1 VNTVAAVKFMLSI
14 IRKLF
19 SNNSGAA
26 TPVGHTRQ
34 VDLSGNIFSF
44 AMPEDFSRDMP
55 ADDLVEQ
62 LDIND
67 LEKFNDPMYGNL
79 IRRWWDIK
87 DAGFFGK
94 NLGTVMMDIS
104 VQRVPENRLK
114 LVRNTPYN
122 ISDRLDFLLMID
134 ESLHQ
139 RYDEFVEK
147 TRGAGDGFEYYI
159 MSFATLLGRDLNSA
173 FRDNIFNQ
181 QKWTAYSVGAPLN
194 QMIVGYVLPISDKV
208 YLEVIFTYSPN
219 KNVFPREFRDVAYQ
233 KTDLVENSMQLSY
246 VKNNMFGDIV
256 GRLWLNSE
264 TDDVMEKN
272 RDILLIPL
280 FGPNIYKELAGYK
293 KLIAVANKTFN
304 QMDDDDQ

>member
-1 VNTVAAVKFMLSI
+1 MLSTI
-14 IRKLF
+14 SKLF
-19 SNNSGAA
+19 GNNSSSA

-67 LEKFNDPMYGNL
+67 LEKFNDPLYGNL

-122 ISDRLDFLLMID
+122 ISDRLDFLLMLD
-134 ESLHQ
+134 DSLHQ
-139 RYDEFVEK
+139 RYNKLVEQTK
-147 TRGAGDGFEYYI
+147 ALDHKFSYSVLTIAY
-159 MSFATLLGRDLNSA
+159 LLGSKIRTGYRDYIY
-173 FRDNIFNQ
+173 RQ
-181 QKWTAYSVGAPLN
+181 QKWTGYSVSAPMN
-194 QMIVGYVLPISDKV
+194 QLIVGLALPLTEQV
-208 YLEVIFTYSPN
+208 YLEIMFTHSPN
-219 KNVFPREFRDVAYQ
+219 QNILPMECIHIAQEK
-233 KTDLVENSMQLSY
+233 MQLIEDSLN
-246 VKNNMFGDIV
+246 VDFAKDNAMSNIV
-256 GRLWLNSE
+256 GNLWLKKKTN
-264 TDDVMEKN
+264 DVMAQH

-280 FGPNIYKELAGYK
+280 FGPNIYKELAGQK
-293 KLIAVANKTFN
+293 KLIADANKTFN
-304 QMDDDDQ
+304 QMDDEDQ